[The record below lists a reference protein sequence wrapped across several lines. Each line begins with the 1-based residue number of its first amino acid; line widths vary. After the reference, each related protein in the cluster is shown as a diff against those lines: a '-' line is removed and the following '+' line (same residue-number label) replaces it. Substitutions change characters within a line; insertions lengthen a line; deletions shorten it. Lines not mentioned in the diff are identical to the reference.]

1 MKLVMKGTSK
11 FSYFIHPEVKT
22 MLDRAKKQVLKED
35 WDRVY
40 LIDGTEGSGKSLLGL
55 QLGYYLDPTLNLDRV
70 TFTGDEFSK
79 AIDNAEKGQC
89 IIFDEAFNG
98 LSSSAAMSKMNRFLV
113 RKLMECR
120 QKNLFII
127 IILPTIFLLQKYVGI
142 FRSRAL
148 FHVYV
153 TRKGVRGYYRVY
165 NESNKKLLY
174 LLGHKMYSYA
184 KPYLKKSYVFRGKYP
199 VDEESYREKKH
210 TSLVEEDPQEKD
222 DRLLIQRNFIL
233 NKWYNVKRTTYKQ
246 MEVEF
251 LECKYP
257 LGRESLSKICQKT
270 PKIRG
275 ISNT

>member
-1 MKLVMKGTSK
+1 MQTKTKKVTSN
-11 FSYFIHPEVKT
+11 FSCFIAPEIKS
-22 MLDRAKKQVLKED
+22 MLDAAKKQVLKED

-55 QLGYYLDPTLNLDRV
+55 QLGNYLDPTLTLDRV
-70 TFTGDEFSK
+70 TFNGEEFSK
-79 AIDNAEKGQC
+79 AVDNAEKGQC

-98 LSSSAAMSKMNRFLV
+98 LSSSAAMSKMNKFLV

-153 TRKGVRGYYRVY
+153 TRKGVRGYYRLY

-174 LLGHKMYSYA
+174 LIGHKMYSYV

-199 VDEESYREKKH
+199 VDEKSYREKKH
-210 TSLVEEDPQEKD
+210 TSLVEDEPEDLLPRHVKIILKLFEYIKENIKTRDSVILRYLKEKD
-222 DRLLIQRNFIL
+222 CIL
-233 NKWYNVKRTTYKQ
+233 PAPTLSYWRT
-246 MEVEF
+246 
-251 LECKYP
+251 
-257 LGRESLSKICQKT
+257 KT
-270 PKIRG
+270 A
-275 ISNT
+275 

>member
-1 MKLVMKGTSK
+1 
-11 FSYFIHPEVKT
+11 
-22 MLDRAKKQVLKED
+22 
-35 WDRVY
+35 
-40 LIDGTEGSGKSLLGL
+40 
-55 QLGYYLDPTLNLDRV
+55 
-70 TFTGDEFSK
+70 
-79 AIDNAEKGQC
+79 
-89 IIFDEAFNG
+89 
-98 LSSSAAMSKMNRFLV
+98 SAAMSKMNRFLV

-199 VDEESYREKKH
+199 VDEESYRKKKH
-210 TSLVEEDPQEKD
+210 ISLISDEKGEELTRHVK
-222 DRLLIQRNFIL
+222 IIL
-233 NKWYNVKRTTYKQ
+233 KL
-246 MEVEF
+246 F
-251 LECKYP
+251 KYIKENLKTRDSVVLRYLKENDCVLP
-257 LGRESLSKICQKT
+257 APTLSYWKT
-270 PKIRG
+270 KSP
-275 ISNT
+275 